1 MIPQKLTTLL
11 IKIKILSE
19 SFTGSSLNEIM
30 ESSKNEFGFCRDG
43 KVFINAYLNFPERE
57 IGFVRTTDAEAL
69 QYFVNRFE
77 LAKTKVENLVNQ
89 VEDVQNKGSFL
100 TKVLQMKVYLAEFDG
115 LGDFVPLFAELDK
128 LEDYLKQLIKANQEK
143 NLEIKNALIED
154 AKLVA
159 SEEDVVAATDRFLEV
174 KSKWLKTGPVDKDFQ
189 DKINEDFQEI
199 SDGFFLRRRAFFEEK
214 NRQIDE
220 KINQLQSYVDLVHQ
234 LRKSGDF
241 DVAVERV
248 KEIQKEWKTVLGLPP
263 KKQSQLWKAFKKAN
277 DMFFDSYNRSK
288 GIVVK
293 PKIDPRVEEMQ
304 QMTSELEGMFA
315 DQANMQKTAD
325 LAKAHLMKWK
335 DLSAKV
341 KMVDRNL
348 SERFRNV
355 CDKIFEMNYLL
366 RVISYRHA
374 NLNEKPRLEQLK
386 IMINQMDYMSKKERS
401 ELEVFISDV
410 EADGTIADKPIQ
422 SKINTQKRK
431 ISIKE
436 MLLTGFKTELD
447 AILNS

>member
-1 MIPQKLTTLL
+1 M
-11 IKIKILSE
+11 E
-19 SFTGSSLNEIM
+19 SFSSN
-30 ESSKNEFGFCRDG
+30 NYGFCRDG
-43 KVFINAYLNFPERE
+43 KVYIKSYLNFPERE
-57 IGFVRTTDAEAL
+57 IGFVRNTEEEAL

-77 LAKTKVENLVNQ
+77 LAKSKVEKLIQQ
-89 VEDVQNKGSFL
+89 VEEVQNKGSFL
-100 TKVLQMKVYLAEFDG
+100 TKVVQMKAYLAEFDG
-115 LGDFVPLFAELDK
+115 LGDFIPLFKELDI
-128 LEDYLKQLIKANQEK
+128 LEEHLKHMIKANQEK
-143 NLEIKNALIED
+143 NLEIKRALIED
-154 AKLVA
+154 AKA
-159 SEEDVVAATDRFLEV
+159 IAAEEDVVASTDRFLEV
-174 KSKWLKTGPVDKDFQ
+174 KSKWLKTGPVEKEIQ
-189 DKINEDFQEI
+189 DQINLDFQEI
-199 SDGFFLRRRAFFEEK
+199 SDNFFLRRRAFFEEK

-220 KINQLQSYVDLVHQ
+220 KITQLQSYVDLVHQ
-234 LRKSGDF
+234 LRKSGNF
-241 DVAVERV
+241 DEAVEKV
-248 KEIQKEWKTVLGLPP
+248 KELQKEWKTVIGLPP

-288 GIVVK
+288 GIIVK

-304 QMTSELEGMFA
+304 QMTAELEEKFK
-315 DQANMQKTAD
+315 DQPNMVKTAE

-335 DLSAKV
+335 DLAAKV
-341 KMVDRNL
+341 KMVDRQL

-401 ELEVFISDV
+401 ELEVFISEV